1 MSTSTIW
8 LAVHVSCGEDD
19 PFQTMLR
26 SLTGGK
32 RLEYRVQSEGI
43 PGQNDACLHVKS
55 PIYLLYTYRCS
66 LTSSLAH
73 SCYRAFET
81 FINFHWF
88 KQHACSR
95 RRRGRFLVYIH
106 LSTLNGSFGDITLR
120 EMRV

>member
-1 MSTSTIW
+1 MSSSTVW
-8 LAVHVSCGEDD
+8 LALHVSRGEDD

-43 PGQNDACLHVKS
+43 PRQNYACLHAKS
-55 PIYLLYTYRCS
+55 PIYLLYTYRHS
-66 LTSSLAH
+66 LTMSLAR
-73 SCYRAFET
+73 SCCRAFET
-81 FINFHWF
+81 FINFHCF
-88 KQHACSR
+88 KQHACSK
-95 RRRGRFLVYIH
+95 GRFLVYIH